1 MLSFRYYE
9 ITSIF
14 IFKYYLKLHQF
25 LFLNIISFVGYIDL
39 FVYINILFIEQIYKL
54 LKVIPSE
61 KFILDLFAYNNI
73 VIPIYLSLFLIEYL
87 LVKSKKL
94 QPIVKI
100 NNKVYIV
107 QFYINLV
114 ISLSSA
120 IFFFK

>member
-1 MLSFRYYE
+1 M
-9 ITSIF
+9 
-14 IFKYYLKLHQF
+14 KLHQS
-25 LFLNIISFVGYIDL
+25 LFLNIISLVGYIDL

-54 LKVIPSE
+54 LKVVPSE

-120 IFFFK
+120 IFFLSK